1 MRKPVGSGRRTA
13 QAGVAAILL
22 LVVLVMGALYA
33 LLSGVNT
40 ATAELDRKRDDRTAD
55 ALKQAKEALI
65 AWSARLPNQP
75 GALPCPDTNDDGYAD
90 TDSWPGDGAVD
101 VVPTPDD
108 DVTRHNSALAGAY
121 CSTPARRAGR
131 LPWRTLGLPDLRDS
145 SGERLWYAISDSFRV
160 LGVRRVNSDT
170 QGQLT
175 VAGIA
180 PATNIVAIVFAP
192 SSAITTA
199 GLSQARAG
207 AASNDV
213 MQYLEASDKD
223 GNGAFDADDVFAFRS
238 RCEQTDCPAGAF
250 NDRLLTL
257 THQELFDAV
266 ENVVEKRLTTEIA
279 PLLRFYRDRWN
290 PVVAGPGFYP
300 FRVPFMNPGLPGGP
314 PSRDLF
320 CGVESTATDF
330 GLLPV
335 SEAASCM
342 RVIPMPPN
350 FTDWGGSDTG
360 TVNWV
365 TCNLAPPGQPDN
377 LRILAVV
384 CDINYTGGPSGTRG
398 ATIDFTVLDV
408 ATTLAVPIEEATA
421 VAPPYNDPGRI
432 RYGPHP
438 TYPGPTKWGA
448 ATQTFSP
455 ASGNLSF
462 TFSGTLPPV
471 GDGVIATVTVTFPL
485 YSAQTRFGQSPTNID
500 TSWFFDN
507 EWYRN
512 TLYAVVHQRLPNGA
526 GTCTLAP
533 APPTPPGL
541 NDCLTVLNPPVPGV
555 PNNKEVVLVLA
566 GRSGNGVAR
575 PTGVLADY
583 FELENDEVAGTT
595 LGVFERRPRSNI
607 INDKV
612 VVVAP
617 CTAGASPCP

>member
-1 MRKPVGSGRRTA
+1 MRKLVGSGRRTA

-22 LVVLVMGALYA
+22 LVVLVMGSLYA

-40 ATAELDRKRDDRTAD
+40 ATAELRQKRDDVTTV
-55 ALKQAKEALI
+55 ALKQAKEALV

-75 GALPCPDTNDDGYAD
+75 GALPCPDTNGDGYAD

-121 CSTPARRAGR
+121 CSTPARRVGR
-131 LPWRTLGLPDLRDS
+131 LPWRTLGLPDSRDS

-180 PATNIVAIVFAP
+180 PATNVVAIVFAP
-192 SSAITTA
+192 GGAITTA
-199 GLSQARAG
+199 ALSQARAG

-238 RCEQTDCPAGAF
+238 RCERADCPAGPF
-250 NDRLLTL
+250 NDRLLAI
-257 THQELFDAV
+257 THAELFDVV

-300 FRVPFMNPGLPGGP
+300 FRVPFMDPGLPGGP

-320 CGVESTATDF
+320 CGVPSTATGF

-342 RVIPMPPN
+342 SVTPMPPN
-350 FTDWGGSDTG
+350 VADWGGFGTG
-360 TVNWV
+360 TVNSV
-365 TCNLAPPGQPDN
+365 TCNPAPPGQPDN

-398 ATIDFTVLDV
+398 VTIDFTVLDV
-408 ATTLAVPIEEATA
+408 AMTLAVPIEEATA
-421 VAPPYNDPGRI
+421 VAPPFNDPGRI
-432 RYGPHP
+432 RYGPDP
-438 TYPGPTKWGA
+438 AYPGPKWGA

-455 ASGNLSF
+455 VSGNLSF
-462 TFSGTLPPV
+462 TFSGTLPLV
-471 GDGVIATVTVTFPL
+471 GNGVTTTVTVTFPL

-512 TLYAVVHQRLPNGA
+512 TLYAVVRQRLPNGA
-526 GTCTLAP
+526 GTLCALAP
-533 APPTPPGL
+533 APPTAPAL
-541 NDCLTVLNPPVPGV
+541 NDCLTVLNIPVPT
-555 PNNKEVVLVLA
+555 NNKEVVLVLA
-566 GRSGNGVAR
+566 GRSENGVTR
-575 PTGVLADY
+575 PTAVLADY
-583 FELENDEVAGTT
+583 FELENDEVAGPT
-595 LGVFERRPRSNI
+595 LRVFERRPRSNV

-617 CTAGASPCP
+617 CTAGPSPCP